1 MGNFNR
7 DDNRSGG
14 GFNRGGFGGGRRD
27 GGRPTMHQATCSEC
41 GASCEIPFRPSG
53 GRPVFCSTCFEKQ
66 GSGSRPSRFGG
77 DNRGERRERHDRP
90 REDREMHDAV
100 CAKCAKACQV
110 PFMPKDGK
118 PVFCESCFEKGGKG
132 KGSEEVMEQIKL
144 LSVKIDRIMKILAP
158 NEPTEKA
165 KKPEVK
171 KEVAKEK
178 ELATKE
184 VVKEKKSKSAPKKAS
199 AKKKK

>member
-66 GSGSRPSRFGG
+66 GGGSRPSRFGG

-110 PFMPKDGK
+110 PFMPKADK
-118 PVFCESCFEKGGKG
+118 PVFCEDCFGQGGGRGGKDTG
-132 KGSEEVMEQIKL
+132 ELMEQIKL
-144 LSVKIDRIMKILAP
+144 LNAKVDKLMKALVP

-165 KKPEVK
+165 KKPEAK
-171 KEVAKEK
+171 KEAAKE
-178 ELATKE
+178 KE
-184 VVKEKKSKSAPKKAS
+184 VVKEKKTKAAPKKAS